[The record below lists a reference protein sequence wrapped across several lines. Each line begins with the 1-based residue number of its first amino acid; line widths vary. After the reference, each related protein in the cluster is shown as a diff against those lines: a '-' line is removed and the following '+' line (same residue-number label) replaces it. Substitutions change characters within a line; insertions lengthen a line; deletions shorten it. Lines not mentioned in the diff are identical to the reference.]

1 MIPDPEGTIYV
12 NESTQATGV
21 RHFDRIE
28 YEDKVKVDVML
39 YPDTT
44 RISQRVEYNDG
55 DVFFRVIEMP
65 DESVAIGIANMK
77 DADIWTNL
85 RSWLGEPMT
94 VESVET
100 KDGMIHTDAILGFDG
115 VWISGD
121 SSD

>member
-100 KDGMIHTDAILGFDG
+100 KDNMIHTAAILGFDG